1 MKLTDEG
8 LDRVEAVAVKYHN
21 YTEMLICQAIREI
34 RDLKKLFE
42 ISKNTCNGCDGSA
55 SGADDSQDKHC

>member
-1 MKLTDEG
+1 MRLTDEG
-8 LDRVEAVAVKYHN
+8 LDRVEAVADKHHN
-21 YTEMLICQAIREI
+21 YTVMLICQAIREI

-55 SGADDSQDKHC
+55 SGVDDSQDKH